1 MALKYVLAMVDYG
14 SKACFSHGW
23 SMALKYVLAMVGYGS
38 KVCFSHGWLW
48 F

>member
-14 SKACFSHGW
+14 SKG
-23 SMALKYVLAMVGYGS
+23 YVLAMVDYGS